1 MVRMNLQPPR
11 IAEPKVAAAAAG
23 EEQPREGR
31 VEDALSQPILLSE
44 RVRAAAEEA
53 KSFKLE
59 CAEVGKQ
66 AERLSQMLRTL
77 ARLATSKATTLYERP
92 VRRVAAEV
100 ARSLERA
107 LGLARKCKRQNL
119 IRRLVT
125 ITSIQDFRKVLSLL
139 EASVGDMKWLLSVF
153 DSDVPGGGGIVLS
166 LPPIASN
173 DPIMAWV
180 WSYIASIYM
189 GELSDRIEAANELAS
204 LVKDNDRNKK
214 IIVEEGGVPP
224 LLKLLKEAA
233 APEAQIAAAIVLFNL
248 ANDQERVRVIVSE
261 LGVPLIVKVLRD
273 APMRVQIHVACLVA
287 RMSELDPIAQDDF
300 ARENAISPLV
310 SMLSFETFMEDD
322 MKVHV
327 GKQSIHSIVQL
338 NKEKGKFA
346 LAKSNS
352 HLPQSSSHSRS
363 LSEGF
368 NRLGGHR
375 KEREGETPEIK
386 LKLKCSCAE
395 ALWMLAKGNV
405 PNSMRITETKGLL
418 CLAKL
423 VEKERDTLQYNCLMT
438 LMEITAAAELNSD
451 LRRAAFKTSSPA
463 AKAVVDQLLRIVKEI
478 DRPSLQIP
486 AIRSI
491 GSLARTFPARETR
504 VIQPLVILLSHRDED
519 VATEAAIAL
528 VKFACPDNY
537 LCTTHSKAIV
547 EFNAVPPLIRLLR
560 GNERTLLNALIL
572 LCFLAIHA
580 GDNETLERARVL
592 TALEGVDCSITGQ
605 NLELRELIS
614 KAVYQVRMYHPDIHS
629 HRIQSYLP

>member
-1 MVRMNLQPPR
+1 MNLHPPR
-11 IAEPKVAAAAAG
+11 IAEPTA
-23 EEQPREGR
+23 EPRESR
-31 VEDALSQPILLSE
+31 VEDALSHSILLSE
-44 RVRAAAEEA
+44 RVRSAVQES

-59 CAEVGKQ
+59 CAEIGKQ
-66 AERLSQMLRTL
+66 VERLSQMLRLL
-77 ARLATSKATTLYERP
+77 ARLTTSKATPLYEHP
-92 VRRVAAEV
+92 LRRVAAEV

-107 LGLARKCKRQNL
+107 LSLARKCKRQNL
-119 IRRLVT
+119 IRRLIT
-125 ITSIQDFRKVLSLL
+125 ITKVTDFRKVLSLL
-139 EASVGDMKWLLSVF
+139 EASVGDMEWLLSVF
-153 DSDVPGGGGIVLS
+153 DSDAPGGGGIVLS

-173 DPIMAWV
+173 DPILAWV
-180 WSYIASIYM
+180 WSFIASICM
-189 GELSDRIEAANELAS
+189 GESLDRIEAANELAS
-204 LVKDNDRNKK
+204 LAKDNDRNKK
-214 IIVEEGGVPP
+214 IIVTEGGVPP

-233 APEAQIAAAIVLFNL
+233 APEAQIAAAITLFNL

-273 APMRVQIHVACLVA
+273 APMRVQIHVARLVA
-287 RMSELDPIAQDDF
+287 RMAEFDPIAQDDF

-322 MKVHV
+322 MKVHL
-327 GKQSIHSIVQL
+327 GKQSIHSIIQL

-363 LSEGF
+363 LSDGV
-368 NRLGGHR
+368 NRLGGQR

-405 PNSMRITETKGLL
+405 LNSRRITETKGLL

-423 VEKERDTLQYNCLMT
+423 VEKEHDMLRYNCLMT
-438 LMEITAAAELNSD
+438 LVEITAAAELNSD

-478 DRPSLQIP
+478 DWPSLQIL

-504 VIQPLVILLSHRDED
+504 VIQPLVTQLSHRDED
-519 VATEAAIAL
+519 VATEAAISLA
-528 VKFACPDNY
+528 KFACPDNY
-537 LCTTHSKAIV
+537 LCATHSKAIV
-547 EFNAVPPLIRLLR
+547 EFNGVPPLMRLLR
-560 GNERTLLNALIL
+560 GNERAQLNALIL
-572 LCFLAIHA
+572 LCYLAIQA
-580 GDNETLERARVL
+580 GDNEALERARVL
-592 TALEGVDCSITGQ
+592 TALEGVDRSITGQ
-605 NLELRELIS
+605 NLELRDLIS
-614 KAVYQVRMYHPDIHS
+614 KAVYQLKMYHAGVHS
-629 HRIQSYLP
+629 HRIHSHLP